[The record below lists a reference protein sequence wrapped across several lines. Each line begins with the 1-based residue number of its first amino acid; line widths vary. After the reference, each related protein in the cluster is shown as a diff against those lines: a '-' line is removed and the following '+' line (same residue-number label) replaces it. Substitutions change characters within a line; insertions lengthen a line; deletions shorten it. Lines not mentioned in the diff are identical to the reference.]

1 MRTETREPGSDG
13 NPRRRFLKNCLG
25 AAGTAVA
32 GGAIGTVSTPAAA
45 RDTYQRPPEALGLL
59 YDATLCIGC
68 KACVAACKQANDN
81 PPEFS
86 TVDKLWDTPLDT
98 SGHTFNIIKMY
109 RHGTMTTKDAE
120 SNGYAFMK
128 TSCMHCADPSCVSA
142 CPVTAMTK
150 DPVTGVVAYDPDACV
165 GCRYCVVACPFGI
178 PKYQYDSPTG
188 KIGKCEL
195 CRHRVADGHFS
206 ACAEVCPTGATLHG
220 RTRDLLIEARR
231 RLALPAGSLTR
242 YPRGSIDGGPEQSY
256 EGYVG
261 TYQQHV
267 YGEHEYGGTQ
277 VLKLSAVPFEK
288 VGMPNLPPKSSAAT
302 SETIQHTL
310 YGGLLMPFAV
320 LGAMTYVAKRNVH
333 HDEDDDDDDDHN
345 SPAATTGPGREWS

>member
-1 MRTETREPGSDG
+1 MHTEVTTTPADENS
-13 NPRRRFLKNCLG
+13 RRKFLKGCVNAAG
-25 AAGTAVA
+25 AAVTA
-32 GGAIGTVSTPAAA
+32 GTVSSTVEA

-68 KACVAACKQANDN
+68 KACVAACKRANDN
-81 PPEFS
+81 PAEFS
-86 TVDKLWDTPLDT
+86 TADKLWDTPLDT
-98 SGHTFNIIKMY
+98 SGYTFNIIKMY
-109 RHGTMTTKDAE
+109 RSGTMSTKDDE

-150 DPVTGVVAYDPDACV
+150 DPRTGIVAYDPEACV

-195 CRHRVADGHFS
+195 CRHRYQEGHYS
-206 ACAEVCPTGATLHG
+206 ACAEVCPTGATLYG
-220 RTRDLLIEARR
+220 RTSDLLIEARR
-231 RLALPAGSLTR
+231 RLALKPGSTTI
-242 YPRGSIDGGPEQSY
+242 YPRGNLSGGQDQSY

-261 TYQQHV
+261 KYQQHI
-267 YGEHEYGGTQ
+267 YGETEYGGTQ
-277 VLKLSAVPFEK
+277 VLKLSAVDFEK
-288 VGMPNLPPKSSAAT
+288 VGMPYLAPKSSAST

-320 LGAMTYVAKRNVH
+320 LGAMTYVARRNVH
-333 HDEDDDDDDDHN
+333 HEDDA
-345 SPAATTGPGREWS
+345 SAQEAGKESS